1 MFQTNRL
8 EICMELKQLTML
20 INKILINDLFEVFSF
35 FFTFKHYILSEFMI
49 SLLYFTAA
57 ISFLDVS
64 LYIIIF
70 LILHVMSTL
79 INW

>member
-8 EICMELKQLTML
+8 EICIELKQLSML
-20 INKILINDLFEVFSF
+20 INKTLINDLFEVFSF
-35 FFTFKHYILSEFMI
+35 FTSEHYILSEFMI
-49 SLLYFTAA
+49 FLLYFTTA
-57 ISFLDVS
+57 ITFLDVS

-70 LILHVMSTL
+70 LIIHVMSML